1 MAQAVDIRVLVVGA
15 THALTDGIKDA
26 LSSED
31 PQTILHAAD
40 DQTATEL
47 ALEVQPKLVIL
58 DYSESRSGAEALAE
72 KLRWLSPGSWVM
84 DFSGALRRRPEQAQ
98 IRLERTVP
106 FRLGGSLP
114 GG

>member
-31 PQTILHAAD
+31 LQPILHAAD

-58 DYSESRSGAEALAE
+58 DYSQSRPGAEALAE
-72 KLRWLSPGSWVM
+72 RLRSLSPGSWVM
-84 DFSGALRRRPEQAQ
+84 DFSGALRRRPEHAQ
-98 IRLERTVP
+98 IELERTVP
-106 FRLGGSLP
+106 FLLDGTSPAR
-114 GG
+114 